1 MINMGIFQQQ
11 VIILG
16 AGKSKQFLENPSII
30 HVDQETRTLDW
41 LLNAFD
47 KAITRYLFV
56 GGYKMDEITHHYPY
70 LHFVVNPIWK
80 HSGCI
85 ESLRLSDFD
94 PQLPA
99 FVCYGDIL
107 VRPELVQKL
116 LQTARQEDVDA
127 VFALDSDPKTIEVKP
142 DCECIYCNFNGNDRR
157 QNFIGLIY
165 LKPNVLGQ
173 LKHNFPS
180 DSTHQRLSSLL
191 PYLLQNK
198 FNIQTVDAHGLW
210 VEVQQPSDVAR
221 FILTTKAQTL
231 HTLRHRITKAKIA
244 EQVHFSVQEW
254 QNNRQ
259 AIRDILK
266 QTFGEKLLV
275 VRSSSLQEDGFS
287 KANAGKFT
295 SVADVQNNDAD
306 LTRAVETVIASY
318 GQAITPE
325 DQILVQPMLQNV
337 DACGVIFTRTLNY
350 GAPYYI
356 VNYDIEN
363 TTAITSGTSDSDFIF
378 YHWKTAPIPKN
389 APYFFKDLYE
399 AIQEIEFLTQ
409 FDALDIEFAIT
420 KTYELYIFQVRPLAA
435 QHLREIDDNQLQEQL
450 QQASKRFE
458 DMQRAHPGISG
469 HRTIFGIMPDWNPA
483 EIVGIKPRTLAI
495 TLYQQ
500 LITHEIWAQQRY
512 EFGYKDVRPY
522 PLIVCFSGHPY
533 VDVRASIHSFL
544 PANLKQTT
552 TEKLVHYYLN
562 RLSTHPEWHDKLEFM
577 VMPTC
582 YTFDFEDRWRTALTR
597 EAGLSE
603 DEFESYKQDLLRLTR
618 DAFQKCTEQYKATAA
633 INERFEAIQQVPL
646 SDLDRL
652 YTLFETCKRGTLNFS
667 HLARCGFIASVFL
680 KSALA
685 KNMLTEGE
693 KEALLGDIQ
702 TITGTFFEE
711 TKKVL
716 NGQVS
721 RTHFIHKYG
730 HLRPGT
736 YDITSP
742 AYKTDPDKYLFGHT
756 GQPITTEITSK
767 NTFHNPTFEK
777 ILSDTLSVSLDTF
790 RQFLQQSI
798 AGREYSKFV
807 FTRYVSEILD
817 ILERL
822 GQTYGLSPD
831 DVSYLP
837 IATWL
842 DLRNGIA
849 SDGKTKRLLKAQIA
863 YQKEYHQVAQC
874 IELPPLILQQSDFFS
889 FFVPKTLPNFIGNQ
903 CVEAP
908 LVYLK
913 NSNETNGN
921 SLRHKIVLIEKAD
934 PGFDWIFNYE
944 ISGLIT
950 VYGGPN
956 SHMAI
961 RSAEFKLPA
970 SIGIGNALFFN
981 RLKTAQLVQLD
992 CNAHT
997 LKIIR

>member
-1 MINMGIFQQQ
+1 MVSMDVFQQQ

-47 KAITRYLFV
+47 KTITRYLFV
-56 GGYKMDEITHHYPY
+56 GGYKMNEITHHYPH

-107 VRPELVQKL
+107 VRPKLVKKI
-116 LQTARQEDVDA
+116 LQTARQDDVDV
-127 VFALDSDPKTIEVKP
+127 VFALDSDPKTIELKP
-142 DCECIYCNFNGNDRR
+142 DCECIDYNFNGDERR

-165 LKPNVLGQ
+165 LKPNVLRQ

-259 AIRDILK
+259 AIRDVLK

-275 VRSSSLQEDGFS
+275 VRSSSLQEDGFL

-295 SVADVQNNDAD
+295 SVADVQNNDTD

-318 GQAITPE
+318 GQAVTQE
-325 DQILVQPMLQNV
+325 DQVLVQPMLQNV
-337 DACGVIFTRTLNY
+337 DACGVVFTRTLNY

-356 VNYDIEN
+356 VNYDMEN
-363 TTAITSGTSDSDFIF
+363 TTAITSGISDNDYIF
-378 YHWKTAPIPKN
+378 YHWKTASIPKN

-399 AIQEIEFLTQ
+399 AIQEIECLTQ

-420 KTYELYIFQVRPLAA
+420 KTHELYIFQVRPLAA
-435 QHLREIDDNQLQEQL
+435 QHLREIDDDQLKEQL

-469 HRTIFGIMPDWNPA
+469 KRTIFGIMPDWNPA

-500 LITHEIWAQQRY
+500 LITHEIWAQQRF

-522 PLIVCFSGHPY
+522 PLIICFSGHPY

-544 PANLKQTT
+544 PANLKQST

-582 YTFDFEDRWRTALTR
+582 YTFDFEDRWHTALTR

-603 DEFESYKQDLLRLTR
+603 DEFEAYKQDLLRLTQ
-618 DAFQKCTEQYKATAA
+618 DAFQKCAEQYEATAA

-652 YTLFETCKRGTLNFS
+652 YTLCETCKQGTLNFS
-667 HLARCGFIASVFL
+667 HLARCGFIASAFL
-680 KSALA
+680 KSALT
-685 KNMLTEGE
+685 KNMLTEVE
-693 KEALLGDIQ
+693 KEALLCDIQ

-711 TKKVL
+711 AKKAL

-721 RTHFIHKYG
+721 RTHFIYKYG

-742 AYKTDPDKYLFGHT
+742 AYKMDPDKYLFGHVE
-756 GQPITTEITSK
+756 QPITTAITPK
-767 NTFHNPTFEK
+767 NTFYNPTFEK
-777 ILSDTLSVSLDTF
+777 ILSDTLSISLDTF
-790 RQFLQQSI
+790 RHFLQQSI

-822 GQTYGLSPD
+822 GQVYGLSAD

-849 SDGKTKRLLKAQIA
+849 SDGKTKRLLRTQIE
-863 YQKEYHQVAQC
+863 YQKEYHQVARC
-874 IELPPLILQQSDFFS
+874 IELPPLILKQSDFFS

-913 NSNETNGN
+913 NSNETNGD
-921 SLRHKIVLIEKAD
+921 SLRHKIILIEKAD
-934 PGFDWIFNYE
+934 PGFDWIFNYK
-944 ISGLIT
+944 IAGLIT

-970 SIGIGNALFFN
+970 SIGIGNTLFN
-981 RLKTAQLVQLD
+981 TLKTAQLVHLD
-992 CNAHT
+992 CNSHT
-997 LKIIR
+997 LKIVR